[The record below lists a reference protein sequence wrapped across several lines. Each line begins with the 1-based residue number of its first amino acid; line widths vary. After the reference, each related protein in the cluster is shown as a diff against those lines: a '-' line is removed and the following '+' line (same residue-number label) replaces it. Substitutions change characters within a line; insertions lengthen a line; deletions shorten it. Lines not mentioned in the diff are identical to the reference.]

1 MYIYPMVYMTLG
13 IIFLIAS
20 MYLFLRDYKKVVQQQ
35 IEKRLL
41 FFNVFSLLCALGTMI
56 MSVIYFLVI
65 NNQL

>member
-1 MYIYPMVYMTLG
+1 MVYMTLG
-13 IIFLIAS
+13 IIFLIVS

-41 FFNVFSLLCALGTMI
+41 FLNVFSLLCALGTMI

>member
-1 MYIYPMVYMTLG
+1 MTLG

-41 FFNVFSLLCALGTMI
+41 FLNVFSLLCALGTMI
-56 MSVIYFLVI
+56 MSGIYFLVI

>member
-13 IIFLIAS
+13 IIFLIVS

-41 FFNVFSLLCALGTMI
+41 FLNVFSLLCALGTMI

>member
-41 FFNVFSLLCALGTMI
+41 FLNVFSLLCALGTMI